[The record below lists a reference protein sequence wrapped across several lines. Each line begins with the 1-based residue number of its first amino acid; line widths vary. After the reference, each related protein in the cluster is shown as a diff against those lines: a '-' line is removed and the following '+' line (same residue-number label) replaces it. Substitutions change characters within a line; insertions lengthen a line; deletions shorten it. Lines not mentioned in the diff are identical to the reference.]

1 MILRGRAGPPPAG
14 GVLTL
19 GGASAADENVV
30 DVPVSEEWFDL
41 INNTVAAHID
51 LMEKRLGNV
60 PSVATVFEPGNVL
73 ANLLPDAAESSAFHI
88 GDQELARIARAAMLV
103 LITDDLAVSQFVEG
117 YTYNDATGSYTLD
130 TGTDILDHLDASTAA
145 DASTDTSSVISA
157 PPSPTAASSEQSGD
171 TSTADDLRALAAR
184 VEAEEQLADEAVLT
198 QQADAARAAGLSVVP
213 VADYTNAQRELQSIP
228 DAIREWGDTRGT
240 KRLYD
245 ETKKAASA
253 ATDDAGKERA
263 IRFITA
269 LLWELRAKI
278 EAEIAE
284 ALVIINRNAVRAR
297 LASRLVDLVRKHAA
311 GQPAAT
317 TLRVLRTNMVARW
330 VVYQEL
336 RPIAARTGTPVVRV
350 SDLAARSSYSGGATG
365 ARDSYTSPSGDGL
378 PRGLVTAIRF
388 LNPLQ
393 SLDEHDIGHLTAANG
408 FGRSNVKGTSNR
420 LALLATLAG
429 ALTNTR
435 VNFTSGA
442 TDDEPRVIRGG
453 EIPPSNAS
461 FTSAYADMTT
471 FLVENT
477 GRTAEQIMRVPM
489 ILQALHDIGF
499 TDEIVTLTPP
509 QPIT

>member
-1 MILRGRAGPPPAG
+1 MILRGRAGPPAAG

-19 GGASAADENVV
+19 GGASTADENVV
-30 DVPVSEEWFDL
+30 DVPISDGWFDIIL
-41 INNTVAAHID
+41 GTVSAQTNLLHKRRGTVSSIAAIY
-51 LMEKRLGNV
+51 
-60 PSVATVFEPGNVL
+60 EPGNVL
-73 ANLLPDAAESSAFHI
+73 TDLLAGTAGSSAIWI
-88 GDQELARIARAAMLV
+88 GDQELISIARAAMQV
-103 LITDDLAVSQFVEG
+103 LNTDDLAVSQLAGG
-117 YTYNDATGSYTLD
+117 YAYDEVTGNYTFDTDA
-130 TGTDILDHLDASTAA
+130 DILGHLDDSAAA
-145 DASTDTSSVISA
+145 DAGADTSSVISA

-228 DAIREWGDTRGT
+228 DAIREWGDTRGI

-453 EIPPSNAS
+453 EIPPSNAG
-461 FTSAYADMTT
+461 FASAYADMTT

-499 TDEIVTLTPP
+499 TDETVTLTPP